1 MAVKSELYILTWDK
15 ESDRRGILRRGQH
28 DKACRPD
35 ERRKEGSGIRREVR
49 KDPVSEEEKYINGI

>member
-15 ESDRRGILRRGQH
+15 ESDRRDIIAVLRMT
-28 DKACRPD
+28 
-35 ERRKEGSGIRREVR
+35 